1 MSDCVAQ
8 CAWPRLSEPHATALQ
23 CAVQFIFGEVDPLGI
38 VAAGTIVRGTPHPT
52 SDLDVYVVQDA
63 PFRRRVQRFFG
74 AHVPTEIFINP
85 PSAIRAYLA
94 EEHDAG
100 RPRTAHMLATGYVV
114 FQRGPELDRL
124 RQEAQ
129 EWLARQSFPNEAA
142 AIRARY
148 AAATT
153 FEDAADVADDDPA
166 TASMLIAYAVIAM
179 LEGWCRAKT
188 GRIPRRK
195 DLLARVADLDPAVGA
210 LGRRVFVD
218 PSFAEREAAAAEIA
232 DMTIGVRG
240 FFEWDSGAEAV
251 TNAPANQ
258 TRGLPGA

>member
-1 MSDCVAQ
+1 M
-8 CAWPRLSEPHATALQ
+8 
-23 CAVQFIFGEVDPLGI
+23 
-38 VAAGTIVRGTPHPT
+38 
-52 SDLDVYVVQDA
+52 
-63 PFRRRVQRFFG
+63 
-74 AHVPTEIFINP
+74 
-85 PSAIRAYLA
+85 
-94 EEHDAG
+94 
-100 RPRTAHMLATGYVV
+100 
-114 FQRGPELDRL
+114 
-124 RQEAQ
+124 
-129 EWLARQSFPNEAA
+129 
-142 AIRARY
+142 
-148 AAATT
+148 
-153 FEDAADVADDDPA
+153 ADDDPA